1 MADLDRGLAHT
12 RLLLERSSLLPHVA
26 ENHARLSKGH
36 NNSFYSKKRN
46 YDYCFVNTVP
56 IPMDVAWKTLEQL
69 NLECACLNGRTKSFF
84 D

>member
-36 NNSFYSKKRN
+36 NNSFYSKKEITTIFCEYRSYSHGSRVEN
-46 YDYCFVNTVP
+46 SRAT
-56 IPMDVAWKTLEQL
+56 E
-69 NLECACLNGRTKSFF
+69 S
-84 D
+84 